1 MDSSVILTSGEICN
15 AGLYVWKSLY
25 TLIRMCRWRKTLA
38 RKVKV
43 TLSLRE
49 DVVRRAKSKLAM
61 EGRSLSDAVEEFLL
75 IYDELDFLDKLCES
89 LGLESRFYTSSE
101 IKSNRSTGLKT
112 EEVVREVR
120 DERSNDLSGP

>member
-1 MDSSVILTSGEICN
+1 MEILIYVNMDLP
-15 AGLYVWKSLY
+15 
-25 TLIRMCRWRKTLA
+25 WRKTLA

-49 DVVRRAKSKLAM
+49 DVVRRARSKLAM
-61 EGRSLSDAVEEFLL
+61 EGRSLNDVVEEFLL
-75 IYDELDFLDKLCES
+75 TYDELHFLDKLCES

-101 IKSNRSTGLKT
+101 ITANRSTGLKA

-120 DERSNDLSGP
+120 DERSNNLSRY

>member
-1 MDSSVILTSGEICN
+1 
-15 AGLYVWKSLY
+15 
-25 TLIRMCRWRKTLA
+25 LA

-75 IYDELDFLDKLCES
+75 TYDELYFLDKFCES
-89 LGLESRFYTSSE
+89 LGLESRFYTSLE
-101 IKSNRSTGLKT
+101 ITSNRPTGIKA
-112 EEVVREVR
+112 EEVVREIR
-120 DERSNDLSGP
+120 DERSNNLSRH

>member
-1 MDSSVILTSGEICN
+1 M
-15 AGLYVWKSLY
+15 
-25 TLIRMCRWRKTLA
+25 A

-49 DVVRRAKSKLAM
+49 DVVRRARSKLVI

-75 IYDELDFLDKLCES
+75 TYDELYFLDKLSEN

-101 IKSNRSTGLKT
+101 ITSNRPTGIKA
-112 EEVVREVR
+112 EEVVREIR
-120 DERSNDLSGP
+120 DERSNNLSRH

>member
-1 MDSSVILTSGEICN
+1 M
-15 AGLYVWKSLY
+15 
-25 TLIRMCRWRKTLA
+25 A

-75 IYDELDFLDKLCES
+75 TYNELDFLDKLCES
-89 LGLESRFYTSSE
+89 LGIGSRFYTSSE
-101 IKSNRSTGLKT
+101 ITSNRSTGLKA
-112 EEVVREVR
+112 EEAVREAR
-120 DERSNDLSGP
+120 DLSVSSSMTYLLTMALVSR

>member
-1 MDSSVILTSGEICN
+1 M
-15 AGLYVWKSLY
+15 
-25 TLIRMCRWRKTLA
+25 A

-75 IYDELDFLDKLCES
+75 IYDELDF
-89 LGLESRFYTSSE
+89 SR
-101 IKSNRSTGLKT
+101 
-112 EEVVREVR
+112 
-120 DERSNDLSGP
+120 

>member
-1 MDSSVILTSGEICN
+1 MRYSRVVFTLGEICN

-75 IYDELDFLDKLCES
+75 TYDELDFLDKLC
-89 LGLESRFYTSSE
+89 
-101 IKSNRSTGLKT
+101 
-112 EEVVREVR
+112 
-120 DERSNDLSGP
+120 

>member
-1 MDSSVILTSGEICN
+1 
-15 AGLYVWKSLY
+15 
-25 TLIRMCRWRKTLA
+25 MCRWRKTLA

-101 IKSNRSTGLKT
+101 ITSNRSTGLKT

>member
-1 MDSSVILTSGEICN
+1 M
-15 AGLYVWKSLY
+15 
-25 TLIRMCRWRKTLA
+25 A

-49 DVVRRAKSKLAM
+49 DVVRRAKSKLAI

-75 IYDELDFLDKLCES
+75 TYDELDFLDKLCES
-89 LGLESRFYTSSE
+89 LGVESRFYTSYE
-101 IKSNRSTGLKT
+101 ITSNRSTGLKA

-120 DERSNDLSGP
+120 DERSNNLSRH

>member
-1 MDSSVILTSGEICN
+1 M
-15 AGLYVWKSLY
+15 
-25 TLIRMCRWRKTLA
+25 A

-49 DVVRRAKSKLAM
+49 DVVRRARSKLAI

-75 IYDELDFLDKLCES
+75 TYDELYFLDKLSEN

-101 IKSNRSTGLKT
+101 ITSNRPTGIKA
-112 EEVVREVR
+112 EEVVREIR
-120 DERSNDLSGP
+120 DERSNNLSRH

>member
-1 MDSSVILTSGEICN
+1 MGILI
-15 AGLYVWKSLY
+15 YVN
-25 TLIRMCRWRKTLA
+25 TDTPTEKTLA

-49 DVVRRAKSKLAM
+49 DVVRRAKSKLAI
-61 EGRSLSDAVEEFLL
+61 EGRSLSDAVEEFLQT
-75 IYDELDFLDKLCES
+75 YDELDFLDKLCES